1 MCYGGFVGS
10 SPHGDRRKQRCSVL
24 IYLASPY
31 SHPDADVRQHRF
43 ERACQVA
50 GGLMREGHHIFS
62 PIAHTHSIAVQC
74 DLPLGFDFW
83 RQYDEEMIA
92 ACGELWVL
100 MLPMWSQ
107 SKGVSA
113 EIALAML
120 LGKPV
125 RSVVIDEYTD
135 ASAGLRWTVKPTL

>member
-1 MCYGGFVGS
+1 M
-10 SPHGDRRKQRCSVL
+10 L

-100 MLPMWSQ
+100 MLDGWSQ
-107 SKGVSA
+107 SSGVKA
-113 EIALAML
+113 EIEIATKA
-120 LGKPV
+120 GKPV
-125 RSVVIDEYTD
+125 RSVTVIEGADID
-135 ASAGLRWTVKPTL
+135 DVGWMINP